1 MFERCVDDGH
11 AVGLALRACLGLL
24 GLPAAEFIE
33 ASFAEE
39 ERLVWWPLTR
49 WWARVFVRVLRAQRS
64 VQRSVRRSRVF
75 VLVPKQPASPPF
87 RKADGLEHDRRPTRP
102 HAQAGSMRLHVPQAL
117 RWAQA
122 VGLKLAWGW

>member
-1 MFERCVDDGH
+1 MFERRVDDGH

-24 GLPAAEFIE
+24 SLPAAEFIE

-75 VLVPKQPASPPF
+75 VLVPKQPAARPF
-87 RKADGLEHDRRPTRP
+87 ERPMGLNTTEDQHGHMRRLAVCGRMCRKPYGGRKRS
-102 HAQAGSMRLHVPQAL
+102 G
-117 RWAQA
+117 
-122 VGLKLAWGW
+122 